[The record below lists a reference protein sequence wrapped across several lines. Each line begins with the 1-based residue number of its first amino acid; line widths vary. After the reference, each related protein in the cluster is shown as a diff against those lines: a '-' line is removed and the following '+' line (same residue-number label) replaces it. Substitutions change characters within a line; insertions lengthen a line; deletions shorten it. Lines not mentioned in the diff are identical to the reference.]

1 MFTQIYKKIS
11 ENLYKVDW
19 ILMKH
24 EIKLYGEII
33 NLVWADEGFQYI
45 DVEYVDQELSKLS
58 VSPRDEVIFNIY
70 SLGGDT
76 VEAFAIYNKIRR
88 FGKENKV
95 KITTRIDGY
104 CASSGVIILLAGDRR
119 IGNRYAEPFVHN
131 AWTFVMGDKEQA
143 SQAFEELEKT
153 DNMIASLYEERT
165 NITKEKALEMMAGN
179 TWISAEECL
188 EYGFYTE
195 LENEYSAKPVL
206 NSEKQIIFNSIQR
219 PRNNS
224 INNKMTQEEN
234 LVWNKIKNLFSDKD
248 KTSSKN
254 AMLYTDKNEEVVFAE
269 LNEGEKPKV
278 GDAATINGK
287 NASGTVNMADGSV
300 YSFEAGKVTEIK
312 EKEGA
317 IDNVTLN
324 SLNEK
329 LDGLISKNTELE
341 NTIATQNS
349 TIETLQSKLNKV
361 SDFED
366 TFNKLKNLVGGTGV
380 GVENEPKGP
389 VESIVTTSK
398 NRFEN
403 FKLKN
408 TK

>member
-1 MFTQIYKKIS
+1 
-11 ENLYKVDW
+11 
-19 ILMKH
+19 MKH
-24 EIKLYGEII
+24 EIFIYGDIVPFKWLNDGSEYDLKDLRDSLSSI
-33 NLVWADEGFQYI
+33 AFQPSDELI
-45 DVEYVDQELSKLS
+45 V
-58 VSPRDEVIFNIY
+58 NIHTY
-70 SLGGDT
+70 GGDT
-76 VEAFAIYNKIRR
+76 TTAFAIRNLLKRTKTEKGISIR
-88 FGKENKV
+88 
-95 KITTRIDGY
+95 TRVDGY
-104 CASSGVIILLAGDRR
+104 CASSGVIILLAGDKDKRT
-119 IGNRYAEPFVHN
+119 GSKFLKPFVHN
-131 AWTFVMGDKEQA
+131 AWSWMVTGDKNEA
-143 SQAFEELEKT
+143 KKIFEALDIVDNEIAECYAEDT
-153 DNMIASLYEERT
+153 DISKEE
-165 NITKEKALEMMAGN
+165 ALQFMSEDRDL
-179 TWISAEECL
+179 TIEECMK
-188 EYGFYTE
+188 YGFYSE
-195 LENEYSAKPVL
+195 LENVQTVQ
-206 NSEKQIIFNSIQR
+206 NSMIFNSIISR
-219 PRNNS
+219 NKESRNNS

-234 LVWNKIKNLFSDKD
+234 LVWNKIKNMFSDKD

-312 EKEGA
+312 EKDGT
-317 IDNVTLN
+317 IDTVTLN

-366 TFNKLKNLVGGTGV
+366 TFNKLKNLVGETGV

-389 VESIVTTSK
+389 VDTVVTTSK

>member
-1 MFTQIYKKIS
+1 M
-11 ENLYKVDW
+11 YKVDW

-24 EIKLYGEII
+24 EIKLYGEIL
-33 NLVWADEGFQYI
+33 NLVWAEESFQYI

-58 VSPRDEVIFNIY
+58 VSPRDEVVFNIH

-76 VEAFAIYNKIRR
+76 AVAFAIYNKIRR
-88 FGKENKV
+88 YGKENKV

-104 CASSGVIILLAGDRR
+104 CASSGVILLLAGDRR

-131 AWTFVMGDKEQA
+131 AWTMVLGDKNETQKVL
-143 SQAFEELEKT
+143 EELDKT
-153 DNMIASLYEERT
+153 DNMIAALYEERT
-165 NITKEKALEMMAGN
+165 NITKEEALNMMSKD
-179 TWISAEECL
+179 TWITAEECL

-195 LENEYSAKPVL
+195 LENEDNAKPVL

-224 INNKMTQEEN
+224 INNKMTQEETS
-234 LVWNKIKNLFSDKD
+234 LLTEIKNLFKN
-248 KTSSKN
+248 KKVPSKN
-254 AMLYTDKNEEVVFAE
+254 AMLYTDKQEEVVFAE

-300 YSFEAGKVTEIK
+300 YSFESGKVTEIK
-312 EKEGA
+312 EKEGG
-317 IDNVTLN
+317 IDSVTLN

-329 LDGLISKNTELE
+329 LDSLISKNTELE
-341 NTIATQNS
+341 NTITTQNS
-349 TIETLQSKLNKV
+349 TINDLKGKLDKV
-361 SDFED
+361 DDFEQ
-366 TFNKLKNLVGGTGV
+366 TFNKLKNLVGESGV
-380 GVENEPKGP
+380 GTENEAKGAQSANT
-389 VESIVTTSK
+389 VVK
-398 NRFEN
+398 VNRFEKFN
-403 FKLKN
+403 VKN

>member
-1 MFTQIYKKIS
+1 M
-11 ENLYKVDW
+11 YKVDW

-33 NLVWADEGFQYI
+33 NLVWADESFQYI

-58 VSPRDEVIFNIY
+58 VSPRDEVVFNIH

-76 VEAFAIYNKIRR
+76 AVAFAIYNKIRR
-88 FGKENKV
+88 YGKENKV

-104 CASSGVIILLAGDRR
+104 CASSGVILLLAGDRR

-131 AWTFVMGDKEQA
+131 AWTMVLGDKNETQKVL
-143 SQAFEELEKT
+143 EELDKT

-165 NITKEKALEMMAGN
+165 NITKEQALEMMSN
-179 TWISAEECL
+179 DTWITAEECL

-195 LENEYSAKPVL
+195 LENEDNSKPVL

-312 EKEGA
+312 EKEGI
-317 IDNVTLN
+317 IDSVTLN
-324 SLNEK
+324 SINEK
-329 LDGLISKNTELE
+329 LDGLIAKNTELE
-341 NTIATQNS
+341 NTVSTQNL
-349 TIETLQSKLNKV
+349 TIENLQSKLNKV
-361 SDFED
+361 SDFEE
-366 TFNKLKNLVGGTGV
+366 TFNKLKNLVGQSGV
-380 GVENEPKGP
+380 GVENEPK
-389 VESIVTTSK
+389 VTEQPAVSK
-398 NRFEN
+398 VNRFEN

-408 TK
+408 KN

>member
-1 MFTQIYKKIS
+1 
-11 ENLYKVDW
+11 
-19 ILMKH
+19 MKH

-33 NLVWADEGFQYI
+33 NLVWAEESFLYI

-58 VSPRDEVIFNIY
+58 VSPRDEVVFNIH

-76 VEAFAIYNKIRR
+76 AVAFAIYNKIRR

-104 CASSGVIILLAGDRR
+104 CASSGVILLLAGDRR

-131 AWTFVMGDKEQA
+131 AWTFIMGDKEEA
-143 SQAFEELEKT
+143 SQAYEELEKT

-165 NITKEKALEMMAGN
+165 NITKDKALEMMAGN

-195 LENEYSAKPVL
+195 LENEDSTKPIL

-234 LVWNKIKNLFSDKD
+234 SLLTEIKNLFKN
-248 KTSSKN
+248 KKVPSKN
-254 AMLYTDKNEEVVFAE
+254 AMLYTDNQEEVVFAE

-312 EKEGA
+312 EKEGV
-317 IDNVTLN
+317 IETVTLN
-324 SLNEK
+324 SINEK
-329 LDGLISKNTELE
+329 LENLITENKDLKNKLD
-341 NTIATQNS
+341 TQNS
-349 TIETLQSKLNKV
+349 TINDLKGRLSKV
-361 SDFED
+361 DDFEE
-366 TFNKLKNLVGGTGV
+366 TFNKLKNLVGQNGV
-380 GVENEPKGP
+380 GVENEPKRP
-389 VESIVTTSK
+389 VEPAVSTSK

-408 TK
+408 SN

>member
-1 MFTQIYKKIS
+1 M
-11 ENLYKVDW
+11 YKVDW

-24 EIKLYGEII
+24 EIFIYGDIVPFKWLNDGSEYDLKDLRDSLSSI
-33 NLVWADEGFQYI
+33 AFQPSDELI
-45 DVEYVDQELSKLS
+45 V
-58 VSPRDEVIFNIY
+58 NIHTY
-70 SLGGDT
+70 GGDT
-76 VEAFAIYNKIRR
+76 TTAFAIRNLLKRTKTEKGISIR
-88 FGKENKV
+88 
-95 KITTRIDGY
+95 TRVDGY
-104 CASSGVIILLAGDRR
+104 CASSGVIILLAGDKDKRT
-119 IGNRYAEPFVHN
+119 GSKFLKPFVHN
-131 AWTFVMGDKEQA
+131 AWSWMVTGDKNEA
-143 SQAFEELEKT
+143 KKIFEALDIV
-153 DNMIASLYEERT
+153 DNEIAECYAEDTEISKEE
-165 NITKEKALEMMAGN
+165 ALQFMSEDRDL
-179 TWISAEECL
+179 TIEECMK
-188 EYGFYTE
+188 YGFYSE
-195 LENEYSAKPVL
+195 LENVQTVQ
-206 NSEKQIIFNSIQR
+206 NSMIFNSIISR
-219 PRNNS
+219 NKESRNNS
-224 INNKMTQEEN
+224 INNKMTQEETS
-234 LVWNKIKNLFSDKD
+234 LLTEIKNLFKN
-248 KTSSKN
+248 KKVPSKN

-312 EKEGA
+312 EKEGT

-361 SDFED
+361 SDFEE
-366 TFNKLKNLVGGTGV
+366 TFNKLKNLVGGTSV

-389 VESIVTTSK
+389 VDSIVTTSK

>member
-1 MFTQIYKKIS
+1 
-11 ENLYKVDW
+11 
-19 ILMKH
+19 MKH

-33 NLVWADEGFQYI
+33 NLVWAEEGFQYI
-45 DVEYVDQELSKLS
+45 TFEYVDQELSKLS
-58 VSPRDEVIFNIY
+58 VSPRDEVVFNIH

-76 VEAFAIYNKIRR
+76 AVAFAIYNKIRR
-88 FGKENKV
+88 YGKENKV

-104 CASSGVIILLAGDRR
+104 CASSGVILLLAGDRR

-131 AWTFVMGDKEQA
+131 AWTFVMGDKEEA
-143 SQAFEELEKT
+143 SQAYEELEKT
-153 DNMIASLYEERT
+153 DSMIASLYEERT

-195 LENEYSAKPVL
+195 LENEDSAKPVL

-224 INNKMTQEEN
+224 INNKMTQEETS
-234 LVWNKIKNLFSDKD
+234 LLTEIKNLFKN
-248 KTSSKN
+248 KKVPSKN

-312 EKEGA
+312 EKEGT
-317 IDNVTLN
+317 IDTVTLN

-361 SDFED
+361 SDFEE

-380 GVENEPKGP
+380 GVENEPKVPAQPAEAGP
-389 VESIVTTSK
+389 K
-398 NRFEN
+398 ANRFEN